1 MNCPSLGKLKG
12 QALELACWSSSMLL
26 AEIFTSRALSEQ
38 SAVAGLSRAIQLSVA
53 PVFLLTGITGLLGMF
68 TTRLARIIDRTRF
81 IQEAMERS
89 DLAQAKRLRGTLEVQ
104 RRRTFLIN
112 RAILC
117 TTSTALLVAGVIAV
131 MFISAVAA
139 LDLTA
144 IVVPVFVLA
153 MASLIIG
160 LVLFLLEVQL
170 AIRQNP
176 LRYY

>member
-1 MNCPSLGKLKG
+1 
-12 QALELACWSSSMLL
+12 MLL
-26 AEIFTSRALSEQ
+26 AEILSNRSLSDE
-38 SAVAGLSRAIQLSVA
+38 SAVVGLSKAIQLSVA
-53 PVFLLTGITGLLGMF
+53 PVFLLTSITGLLGMF

-89 DLAQAKRLRGTLEVQ
+89 DLAQARRLREALEVQ

-117 TTSTALLVAGVIAV
+117 TTVTALLVSGVVAV

-139 LDLTA
+139 LDLAA

-153 MASLIIG
+153 MAALIVG

-170 AIRQNP
+170 AIGQNP
-176 LRYY
+176 RRYY

>member
-1 MNCPSLGKLKG
+1 
-12 QALELACWSSSMLL
+12 MLL
-26 AEIFTSRALSEQ
+26 AEIFTSPALREG
-38 SAVAGLSRAIQLSVA
+38 SAVEGLSKAIQLSVA

-89 DLAQAKRLRGTLEVQ
+89 DLGQAKRLRGALKVQ
-104 RRRTFLIN
+104 SRRTFLIN

-117 TTSTALLVAGVIAV
+117 TTVTALLVSGVVAV

-139 LDLTA
+139 LDLAA

-153 MASLIIG
+153 MASLIVG

-176 LRYY
+176 RRYY

>member
-1 MNCPSLGKLKG
+1 M
-12 QALELACWSSSMLL
+12 SMLL
-26 AEIFTSRALSEQ
+26 AEIITRGTLDGE

-53 PVFLLTGITGLLGMF
+53 PVFLLTSISGLIGTF
-68 TTRLARIIDRTRF
+68 STRLARIIDRTRF
-81 IQEAMERS
+81 IQEAMERG
-89 DLAQAKRLRGTLEVQ
+89 DLAQVKRLRGALEVQ

-112 RAILC
+112 RAILF
-117 TTSTALLVAGVIAV
+117 TTVTALLVAGVVAV

-139 LDLTA
+139 LDLAA

-153 MASLIIG
+153 MIALIVG

-176 LRYY
+176 RRYY